1 LPKLLFI
8 AFFRNN
14 IEEEKMSDNLL
25 RKVEQ
30 EFIRDD
36 LPNFKPG
43 DTVKIHIKITEGNKT
58 RIQAFQGIV
67 ISRHGNGINKMFT
80 VRKIGAGGV
89 GVERIFPVNAPLI
102 DKIDVIRRGKVR
114 RAKLYYLRSKIGKA
128 AKVRELRTEKKK
140 TK

>member
-1 LPKLLFI
+1 
-8 AFFRNN
+8 
-14 IEEEKMSDNLL
+14 MSDNLIS
-25 RKVEQ
+25 KVER

-36 LPNFKPG
+36 IPDFKPG
-43 DTVKIHIKITEGNKT
+43 DTVKVHIKIVEGGKT

-67 ISRHGNGINKMFT
+67 ISRHGSKVNGMFT
-80 VRKIGAGGV
+80 VRKIGAGGI
-89 GVERIFPVNAPLI
+89 GVERTFPVNAPVI
-102 DKIDVIRRGKVR
+102 DKIDIVRRGKVR

>member
-1 LPKLLFI
+1 
-8 AFFRNN
+8 
-14 IEEEKMSDNLL
+14 MSDNLIS
-25 RKVEQ
+25 KVER

-36 LPNFKPG
+36 IPDFKPG
-43 DTVKIHIKITEGNKT
+43 DTVKVHIKIVEGGKT

-67 ISRHGNGINKMFT
+67 ISRHGSKVNEMFT

-89 GVERIFPVNAPLI
+89 GVERTFPVNAPVI
-102 DKIDVIRRGKVR
+102 DKIDIVRRGKVR

>member
-1 LPKLLFI
+1 
-8 AFFRNN
+8 
-14 IEEEKMSDNLL
+14 MSDNLL